1 MVLVLVLD
9 EGMLLNYHHH
19 RSAVRLKFFIGLDA
33 TFNISVSFYV
43 EREREKMMLTLGK
56 IYALFTQPLLWG
68 GG

>member
-33 TFNISVSFYV
+33 TFDISVYFYV
-43 EREREKMMLTLGK
+43 EREKKDDADIG
-56 IYALFTQPLLWG
+56 
-68 GG
+68 